1 MIKPLMAKEAHQE
14 TTDEETLGV
23 TLKTEEDLLPIDEA
37 HPEMTGTEGVL
48 LPRAIGV
55 PLGMIETGEVRN
67 LMAKEDPLKIE
78 EGLLQMVTED
88 LLQMVTEDPLEMT
101 ETEGVPR
108 LKGGEALH
116 LKATEDPLEMTDRE
130 GLRRITAQM
139 TAGAPLQAEGP
150 LPPTVALTL
159 MTAGP
164 HPMPEAPRGLV
175 VLRGFLM
182 MSAGTSSSS

>member
-14 TTDEETLGV
+14 TTDEETQGV

-55 PLGMIETGEVRN
+55 PLGMTETGEARH
-67 LMAKEDPLKIE
+67 LMAKEDLLKIE
-78 EGLLQMVTED
+78 EG

-116 LKATEDPLEMTDRE
+116 LKATEDPLGMTDRE